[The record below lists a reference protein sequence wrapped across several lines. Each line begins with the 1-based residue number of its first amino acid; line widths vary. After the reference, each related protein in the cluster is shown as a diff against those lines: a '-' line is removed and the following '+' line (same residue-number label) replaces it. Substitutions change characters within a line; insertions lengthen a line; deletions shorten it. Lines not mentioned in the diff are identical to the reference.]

1 MFGNS
6 AGPYDWHVGPDNSG
20 AFRIVAGGSGSGGG
34 YGGVAL
40 GWAASAWG
48 SNSDIRLKK
57 DIEPLT
63 NTLSTIMA
71 LRPVSFNWIKSHS
84 PSAPRTLGLI
94 AQEVMEVLPEIVF
107 GGKSDTD
114 FYAITYTEIIPV
126 LIGAVKEQQSLI
138 VSQQEQMK
146 AVETSLAVLEAKSE
160 SQSREISELK
170 RLVRSLLG

>member
-1 MFGNS
+1 
-6 AGPYDWHVGPDNSG
+6 
-20 AFRIVAGGSGSGGG
+20 
-34 YGGVAL
+34 
-40 GWAASAWG
+40 
-48 SNSDIRLKK
+48 
-57 DIEPLT
+57 
-63 NTLSTIMA
+63 
-71 LRPVSFNWIKSHS
+71 
-84 PSAPRTLGLI
+84 
-94 AQEVMEVLPEIVF
+94 MEVLPEIVF